1 MSDFSRRNWLSI
13 WEAERISGLP
23 ILSGGVITPRFAD
36 VKFTALLF
44 DTLFIFIL
52 KHNRGKNCV
61 CLIFF
66 NKKVKNIFVYV
77 FIYM

>member
-23 ILSGGVITPRFAD
+23 ILSGGVRTPRFAD

-52 KHNRGKNCV
+52 KHNRWKNCV
-61 CLIFF
+61 CVIFF
-66 NKKVKNIFVYV
+66 NTIVKNYYV
-77 FIYM
+77 HAFMYM